1 MKFSTSTL
9 LLPLAALATAWE
21 QVDKKNALVAIVDIQ
36 VGLLSLARDFDP
48 VIYRNAVHAHADLAK
63 VFDLPIILTTS
74 AQSGPN
80 GPMSNEILKSF
91 PDVKVIQRNGEINAW
106 DSPEF
111 RAAVEKTGRKQII
124 IAGIATDVCTTFLA
138 LSLKE
143 AGYSVWANAEASGT
157 TTELVRTLSNDRMAR
172 AGVNVVSWFSIAA
185 DLLRDWRSPDAPK
198 MIPFF
203 DRWMPAYGAVARA
216 HIGAVQNGTIF
227 PGQAEL

>member
-1 MKFSTSTL
+1 MNFSVSTL
-9 LLPLAALATAWE
+9 LIPLVALASAWE
-21 QVDKKNALVAIVDIQ
+21 QIDKENALVAIVDVQ
-36 VGLLSLARDFDP
+36 VGLFSLVRDFDP
-48 VIYRNAVHAHADLAK
+48 VSFRNSIHAHADLAK
-63 VFDLPIILTTS
+63 TFGLPVVLTTS

-80 GPMSNEILKSF
+80 GPMSSEILDMF

-106 DSPEF
+106 DNAEF
-111 RAAVEKTGRKQII
+111 REAVEKSGKKQII

-157 TTELVRTLSNDRMAR
+157 TTEFVRSLSNDRMAR
-172 AGVNVVSWFSIAA
+172 AGVNVVSWFAIAA
-185 DLLRDWRSPDAPK
+185 DLLRDWRSPDAPR

-216 HIGAVQNGTIF
+216 HLGAVNNGTVF
-227 PGQAEL
+227 PGEDEF

>member
-1 MKFSTSTL
+1 MKFSISTIL
-9 LLPLAALATAWE
+9 VSLATFATAWE
-21 QVDKKNALVAIVDIQ
+21 QVDKANALIAIVDIQ

-48 VIYRNAVHAHADLAK
+48 VTYRNAVLAHADLAK
-63 VFDLPIILTTS
+63 VFDLPILLTTS
-74 AQSGPN
+74 GQSGPN
-80 GPMSNEILKSF
+80 GPMSGEILRSF
-91 PDVKVIQRNGEINAW
+91 PDVKVIERNGEINAW
-106 DSPEF
+106 DNAEF
-111 RAAVEKTGRKQII
+111 REAVEKSGRKQII

-138 LSLKE
+138 LSLRE

-216 HIGAVQNGTIF
+216 HIGALQNGTIF
-227 PGQAEL
+227 PGQSEL